1 MKKHLYEV
9 KPGERFTYGGVEWVA
24 LDVDAEVI
32 ALAAE
37 PVFFRAFD
45 DDNKND
51 WRNSSLRRELNGKF
65 IDALVQ
71 EGAAKGDFVP
81 FESDLTA
88 DDGMTDYGT
97 ATDVIALLTCDLYRE
112 FRALIPKVESW
123 CWTMTPWTCDPE
135 YSYYVRSVNSSGALN
150 YSVAYRGNVG
160 VRPLCHLKSGIL
172 VSVPDEEGAEPGTAL
187 DMTQTFEARDAILS
201 ALDDFPVDVWGDA
214 LGAAIMHLFAAK
226 NEADAISAERVE
238 AIKAAEG

>member
-1 MKKHLYEV
+1 MQKHLYEV
-9 KPGERFTYGGVEWVA
+9 KPGGRFTYGGVEWVA
-24 LDVDAEVI
+24 LDVDVEVI

-51 WRNSSLRRELNGKF
+51 WRNSSLRRELNGPF

-97 ATDVIALLTCDLYRE
+97 ASDVIALLTCDLYRE
-112 FRALIPKVESW
+112 FRNLIPKVESW
-123 CWTMTPWTCDPE
+123 CWTLTPWTCDPE
-135 YSYYVRSVNSSGALN
+135 YSYYVRFVDSSGALYDRN
-150 YSVAYRGNVG
+150 AYYGTLG

-172 VSVPDEEGAEPGTAL
+172 VSVPGKEKTAPEAEPETSEIIE
-187 DMTQTFEARDAILS
+187 EARDAILS
-201 ALDDFPVDVWGDA
+201 ALDDYPVDLWGKV
-214 LGAAIMHLFAAK
+214 LGAAIASLFEAK
-226 NEADAISAERVE
+226 QDAEEIGEEVKKAVE
-238 AIKAAEG
+238 G